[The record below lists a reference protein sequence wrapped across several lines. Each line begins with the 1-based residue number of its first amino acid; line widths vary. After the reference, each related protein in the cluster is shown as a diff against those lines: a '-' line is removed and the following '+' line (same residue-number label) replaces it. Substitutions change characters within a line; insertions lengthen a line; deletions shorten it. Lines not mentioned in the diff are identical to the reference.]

1 MLVLGEREGVVVKE
15 ECVNA
20 RLETGLRVHLEKAGV
35 VLGAEGLVGEGVKGN
50 VVAVVVNEGG
60 QILVQGD

>member
-1 MLVLGEREGVVVKE
+1 M
-15 ECVNA
+15 NA

-35 VLGAEGLVGEGVKGN
+35 VLGAEGLVGEGVEGN

-60 QILVQGD
+60 QILVQRDREVAIEEGNDRGEV